1 VTSLERSEVPL
12 GTAGDLRVVQFPH
25 PGREHAMPASGH
37 RQWKLG
43 TEPHG
48 RTFLLSPATFRW
60 APEVEDQRGEVAFW
74 GEWEGAANLVAE
86 LEPGASQPRWLCAPD
101 PSATAPV
108 ARDGQPPQNT
118 DPYVWGAAMRY
129 AFCRQPRNRKLRNL
143 GRGSVIL
150 FGSSLGH
157 EFVLDTVLV
166 VAGWI
171 EHRRRAD
178 LVGRTD
184 ANHTRATI
192 EPMYGWGE
200 DKRTYRLYVG
210 ATPDAP
216 VDGMFSFVPCR
227 PDDGAERGFARPAL
241 KLGGLINPNA
251 RMQARMLDTARASG
265 PELWRETVE
274 TVQAC
279 DLALAT
285 RLEL

>member
-1 VTSLERSEVPL
+1 M
-12 GTAGDLRVVQFPH
+12 G
-25 PGREHAMPASGH
+25 
-37 RQWKLG
+37 
-43 TEPHG
+43 
-48 RTFLLSPATFRW
+48 
-60 APEVEDQRGEVAFW
+60 
-74 GEWEGAANLVAE
+74 
-86 LEPGASQPRWLCAPD
+86 
-101 PSATAPV
+101 
-108 ARDGQPPQNT
+108 
-118 DPYVWGAAMRY
+118 Y